1 MTSDK
6 SLDPGNLTA
15 LDGEPE
21 VFDLYRE
28 KRPAL
33 PKIVN
38 RPSCRRRPMRPVA
51 SVDVCSCIQQQVD
64 NVSMSIER
72 RVVKCS
78 CTFRI
83 SRQGKGYIGREH
95 VRRDTAV
102 AAFDRGDELRY
113 VATFAH
119 LPAVS
124 CRTSG
129 TNRTRSVLSC
139 VTPLAVRVMTRISCS
154 PAPTGMIIR
163 PFTASWSTSAC
174 GT

>member
-38 RPSCRRRPMRPVA
+38 RPSRGRRTVGFVA
-51 SVDVCSCIQQQVD
+51 SVDVCSCIQQQLD
-64 NVSMSIER
+64 NAPVSIEC
-72 RVVKCS
+72 RVVKCC

-95 VRRDTAV
+95 VRRYTAV
-102 AAFDRGDELRY
+102 AAFDCGEELLY
-113 VATFAH
+113 VAAFAH
-119 LPAVS
+119 LPVVS